1 MIRGKPPGHKRAR
14 QDRQPATGFPGTV
27 GAAFAARYA
36 RPPARR
42 WMDVE
47 GRLRRDSTGAGDPA
61 AVQTAGAA
69 GTALH
74 SLLIHDDTV
83 AIEASSGQ
91 TRP

>member
-1 MIRGKPPGHKRAR
+1 
-14 QDRQPATGFPGTV
+14 
-27 GAAFAARYA
+27 
-36 RPPARR
+36 
-42 WMDVE
+42 MDVE